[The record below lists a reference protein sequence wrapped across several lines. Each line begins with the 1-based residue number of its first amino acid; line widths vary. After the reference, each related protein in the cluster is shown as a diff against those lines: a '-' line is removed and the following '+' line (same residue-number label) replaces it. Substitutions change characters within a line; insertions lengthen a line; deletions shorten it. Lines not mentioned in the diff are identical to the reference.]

1 MKLKDILAM
10 PEFKDF
16 KVMAGEDGLD
26 RKVDIVTVIDAPDIE
41 DWIRG
46 NEFVISTGYIFKDN
60 PEIFA
65 DKLEIYNQKGIS
77 GFGLKL
83 DRYLK

>member
-26 RKVDIVTVIDAPDIE
+26 RKVDIVTVMDAPDPKVDIGE
-41 DWIRG
+41 PVLW
-46 NEFVISTGYIFKDN
+46 
-60 PEIFA
+60 
-65 DKLEIYNQKGIS
+65 KGIAL
-77 GFGLKL
+77 FVKTAYDFLK
-83 DRYLK
+83 

>member
-26 RKVDIVTVIDAPDIE
+26 RKVDIVTVMDAPE
-41 DWIRG
+41 PKIR
-46 NEFVISTGYIFKDN
+46 Y
-60 PEIFA
+60 
-65 DKLEIYNQKGIS
+65 
-77 GFGLKL
+77 
-83 DRYLK
+83 R